1 VAENRPPVGR
11 SDRGNGSI
19 DGMAIPTTAYA
30 HVRLTVTDI
39 ARSRSFY
46 DDVFGLPVAVELP
59 PDADEATKEQLSF
72 LFGGVIYQLG
82 DSLLGLRPVAD
93 DSFNE
98 NRVGLDHVS
107 FAVGG
112 RADLDA
118 AATTLDGLGVAHE
131 GVKDIGSGWILE
143 FRDPDDIA
151 LELFAPKP
159 S

>member
-1 VAENRPPVGR
+1 
-11 SDRGNGSI
+11 
-19 DGMAIPTTAYA
+19 MAIPTAAYA

-107 FAVGG
+107 FAVAS
-112 RADLDA
+112 RDDLDDA
-118 AATTLDGLGVAHE
+118 VTTLDRLGVAHG
-131 GVKDIGSGWILE
+131 GVKDIGAGWILE
-143 FRDPDDIA
+143 FRDPDNVA

>member
-1 VAENRPPVGR
+1 
-11 SDRGNGSI
+11 
-19 DGMAIPTTAYA
+19 MAIPTAAYA

-93 DSFNE
+93 DSFDE

-107 FAVGG
+107 FAVAS
-112 RADLDA
+112 RDDLDDA
-118 AATTLDGLGVAHE
+118 VTTLDRLGVAHE
-131 GVKDIGSGWILE
+131 GVKDIGAGWILE
-143 FRDPDDIA
+143 FRDPDHVA